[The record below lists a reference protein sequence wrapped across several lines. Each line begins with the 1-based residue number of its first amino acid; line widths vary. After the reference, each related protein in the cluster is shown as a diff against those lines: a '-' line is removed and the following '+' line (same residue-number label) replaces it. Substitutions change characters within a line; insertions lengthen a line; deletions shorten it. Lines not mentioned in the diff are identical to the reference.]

1 MQVSEL
7 VFGKPHINTRV
18 QNHLG
23 RNGIHTVDQLARK
36 TTGELLD
43 IRDFGLGCLEA
54 VMAALNPL
62 GIQLR
67 QEL

>member
-1 MQVSEL
+1 MLVSEL

-23 RNGIHTVDQLARK
+23 RSGIQTTDQLAQLS
-36 TTGELLD
+36 TGELLD

-54 VMAALNPL
+54 VMTALKPL
-62 GIQLR
+62 GIELR